1 MAPDEV
7 AAALAP
13 LLGETLRVLAP
24 GIGDARRA
32 GEIRALYYQPR
43 TCELSLGDCFLL
55 AAPLQ
60 GDTLCTV
67 DESVL
72 RVAGELGIAAVE
84 LA

>member
-1 MAPDEV
+1 VNCRSAI
-7 AAALAP
+7 A
-13 LLGETLRVLAP
+13 
-24 GIGDARRA
+24 
-32 GEIRALYYQPR
+32 
-43 TCELSLGDCFLL
+43 SSL